1 MTEVVSEFRSGAVCI
16 NDASVSFCLLRP
28 KLRPGSD
35 ELGLFQIPEAGCRK
49 CNAGSAVQEAQ
60 CRKRSAGST
69 AGSRR
74 GGAEGD
80 SVRGDVREQLTE
92 ELFDVAR
99 SCAVAENEV
108 AAFCRHDGCGGA
120 ETLRHGAVFG

>member
-49 CNAGSAVQEAQ
+49 CNAGSAVQEVL
-60 CRKRSAGST
+60 CRRHSVGSAVQE
-69 AGSRR
+69 APLVR
-74 GGAEGD
+74 GG
-80 SVRGDVREQLTE
+80 V
-92 ELFDVAR
+92 ELRVIQFVETYGSSSPR
-99 SCAVAENEV
+99 SCS
-108 AAFCRHDGCGGA
+108 
-120 ETLRHGAVFG
+120 T